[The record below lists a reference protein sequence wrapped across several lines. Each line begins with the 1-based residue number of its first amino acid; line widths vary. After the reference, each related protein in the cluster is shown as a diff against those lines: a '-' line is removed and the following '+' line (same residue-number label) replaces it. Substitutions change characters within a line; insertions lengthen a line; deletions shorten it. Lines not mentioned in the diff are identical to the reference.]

1 MAGKN
6 FSLKD
11 IQLLADQFSQ
21 VGNKDTVALFQ
32 TILSFYSPG
41 ERPADKE
48 PIGPQKLLETL
59 KESGVTPDDP
69 EQTLSWLSSLR
80 EKLNRELFDIISIQK
95 NPAEL
100 IVGSNYTFTKVL
112 ENPQPKTETT
122 PTARKFKDSEI
133 TFNLPDE
140 LKLKFEQQ
148 LERLKERQ
156 EQTNA
161 QMQEILAK
169 EKEWEYVASDF
180 GESSPDQFFWDE
192 SRVVEFC
199 NIEESGILDT
209 LPVDHFP
216 ENEYSGGIRDLFC
229 NVFEWVQDTHDK
241 KLTNGSSNGLEY
253 KVAKGGSYITH
264 FKNIASWRR
273 ISFLK
278 SYCTSFLGFRTVCD
292 DI

>member
-21 VGNKDTVALFQ
+21 VGNKDTLALFQ

-48 PIGPQKLLETL
+48 PIGPQKLLEPL

-133 TFNLPDE
+133 TFNLQDE

-192 SRVVEFC
+192 S
-199 NIEESGILDT
+199 
-209 LPVDHFP
+209 
-216 ENEYSGGIRDLFC
+216 
-229 NVFEWVQDTHDK
+229 
-241 KLTNGSSNGLEY
+241 
-253 KVAKGGSYITH
+253 
-264 FKNIASWRR
+264 
-273 ISFLK
+273 
-278 SYCTSFLGFRTVCD
+278 
-292 DI
+292 

>member
-21 VGNKDTVALFQ
+21 VGNKDTLALFQ
-32 TILSFYSPG
+32 TILSFYSPS

-69 EQTLSWLSSLR
+69 EQRLSWLNSLR

-100 IVGSNYTFTKVL
+100 IVGSNYTFTQVL
-112 ENPQPKTETT
+112 ENPQPKTEAT
-122 PTARKFKDSEI
+122 PTARKFKESEI

-140 LKLKFEQQ
+140 LRLKFEQQ

-241 KLTNGSSNGLEY
+241 KFTNGSSNGLEY
-253 KVAKGGSYITH
+253 KVARGGSYITH
-264 FKNIASWRR
+264 FKNIASWRL